1 MKIPAVNHSERGQ
14 IQRWRRNMELV
25 LGFEGDGA
33 LKRQV
38 FVEKRD
44 AIGGPL
50 APVVEGTQKEVGSW
64 DRFRAG

>member
-1 MKIPAVNHSERGQ
+1 
-14 IQRWRRNMELV
+14 MELV